1 MGYMAAHRWEYR
13 YAPTQPTIGGGC
25 EMPWVATNWGVMSL
39 HAEQNVPGD
48 FQIRLTV
55 SYTSYMLPPGPPIPN
70 TVKTKTVSIAPP
82 NRVEII
88 DGMDEPALFADPVIV
103 EFQIYSGSQPI
114 GPYAYGFV
122 QERITNQWCLVPPLP
137 APEYPPN
144 WDNWLPGS
152 PIPSFYR
159 YGSIL
164 YDLKTNGTT
173 WAGLLPQV
181 PVGNDYFIYTQNLRY
196 CWTTPCGEDKTWSLG
211 SVRLARYTFDD
222 DYDNK
227 WAYREIN

>member
-1 MGYMAAHRWEYR
+1 MSMRWFVLVFLAGLPVSQTVAQITDFSWIPAEPVIGEAVDYFPVGEAPMGYMAAHRWEYR

-122 QERITNQWCLVPPLP
+122 QTYHQSMVSCPSTSS
-137 APEYPPN
+137 
-144 WDNWLPGS
+144 PG
-152 PIPSFYR
+152 IPS
-159 YGSIL
+159 
-164 YDLKTNGTT
+164 
-173 WAGLLPQV
+173 
-181 PVGNDYFIYTQNLRY
+181 
-196 CWTTPCGEDKTWSLG
+196 
-211 SVRLARYTFDD
+211 
-222 DYDNK
+222 
-227 WAYREIN
+227 